1 MKIAVLTSGIL
12 PIPAVLGG
20 AVENLID
27 FYLEYNEIHQLH
39 DITIYSVCHPKT
51 NNHPAMTSKVNH
63 YHYIDVNSFWAKIK
77 RKLYFYMHGEEYHH
91 YFIEFFLEQ
100 SIKHIRKQNYDCIIL
115 ENRPSYSLKLRAIT
129 DSKLVYHLHNEKL
142 TPKEPF
148 YQDIYNAASLI
159 ICVSDF
165 ITKSVKAINPN
176 DTKCITIYNGIDLNA
191 FSTKS
196 TCITRQDLG
205 LNDQDFVL
213 IYSGRINSEKGIKE
227 LTQAM
232 NKLNEYPQIKLLVIG
247 SSFFG
252 NATEDDDFTK
262 ELRGCTN
269 NIQNRL
275 FFTGFIPY
283 KEVPTYLKLADLA
296 IVPSMWDEAF
306 GLTVLEAMAA
316 GIPLITTRSGGIPEI
331 CENVAYIID
340 RENVVDN
347 LADAIVKLCYHPEIR
362 ANMSSRSL
370 NRAHQFSKEK
380 YAESFFNA
388 LEDIDDYSCRNANK
402 CQT

>member
-27 FYLEYNEIHQLH
+27 FYLEYNEIHHLH
-39 DITIYSVCHPKT
+39 DITIYSVSHPKT
-51 NNHPAMTSKVNH
+51 NNHPARTSKVNH
-63 YHYIDVNSFWAKIK
+63 YHYIDVNSLWAKIK

-91 YFIEFFLEQ
+91 YFIEYFLEQ

-115 ENRPSYSLKLRAIT
+115 ENRPSYTLKLRAIT
-129 DSKLVYHLHNEKL
+129 DAKFVYHLHNEKL
-142 TPKEPF
+142 TPKEPS

-165 ITKSVKAINPN
+165 ITKSVKAINTN
-176 DTKCITIYNGIDLNA
+176 DTKCITVYNGIDLNA

-196 TCITRQDLG
+196 SHITRQDVELK
-205 LNDQDFVL
+205 DQDFVL
-213 IYSGRINSEKGIKE
+213 IYSGRINPEKGIKE

-232 NKLNEYPQIKLLVIG
+232 NKLADYPQIKLLVIG

-252 NATEDDDFTK
+252 NATEDDDFAK
-262 ELRGCTN
+262 ELRDSTSR
-269 NIQNRL
+269 IQDKI

-283 KEVPTYLKLADLA
+283 KEVPSYLKLADLA

-331 CENVAYIID
+331 CEDVACIIN
-340 RENVVDN
+340 RENIVEN
-347 LADAIVKLCYHPEIR
+347 LTEAIVNLYNHPEIR
-362 ANMSSRSL
+362 TNMSELSISR
-370 NRAHQFSKEK
+370 AQQFSKEK
-380 YAESFFNA
+380 YAANFFKA
-388 LEDIDDYSCRNANK
+388 LSALPAAK
-402 CQT
+402 L